1 MNMGFWKK
9 VEIEINYY
17 GIARKELSAKS
28 GVPITTINR
37 AIELDTKPFA
47 LDALKISKALG
58 LTLEYLLDYSEN
70 GNLSTNEIES
80 NASQIELYKKYH
92 LIIDELEKLPKDK
105 QKSAQEIIRQIA
117 EFGK

>member
-1 MNMGFWKK
+1 MGFWKK

-58 LTLEYLLDYSEN
+58 LSLEYLLDY
-70 GNLSTNEIES
+70 NLIDNHISKTNENES
-80 NASQIELYKKYH
+80 TQIELYKKYH
-92 LIIDELEKLPKDK
+92 VIIEELEKLPKER
-105 QKSAQEIIRQIA
+105 QKYTLEIIKQII
-117 EFGK
+117 ELGK